1 MKTVIECVYSPCY
14 GKVEKLFVTESSY
27 VYGWEKLA
35 LIETIDKQKVEI
47 KIGIS
52 GYIESL
58 EVVEGQAIAN
68 QKLLIT
74 VRDDLLVT
82 GSD

>member
-1 MKTVIECVYSPCY
+1 MLWKSREVICY
-14 GKVEKLFVTESSY
+14 GKFLRIR
-27 VYGWEKLA
+27 GEKLA

-58 EVVEGQAIAN
+58 EVVEGQAIAD

>member
-1 MKTVIECVYSPCY
+1 VKTVIEGVYSPCY
-14 GKVEKLFVTESSY
+14 GKVEKLFVAESSY
-27 VYGWEKLA
+27 VYEWEKLA

-47 KIGIS
+47 KVGIS

-58 EVVEGQAIAN
+58 EVVEGQAIAD

-74 VRDDLLVT
+74 VRDDLLIT

>member
-1 MKTVIECVYSPCY
+1 MLR
-14 GKVEKLFVTESSY
+14 KVEKLFVMESSY
-27 VYGWEKLA
+27 VYEWEKLA
-35 LIETIDKQKVEI
+35 LETIDKQKVEI
-47 KIGIS
+47 KVGIS

-58 EVVEGQAIAN
+58 EVVEGQAIAD

-74 VRDDLLVT
+74 VRDDLLIT

>member
-14 GKVEKLFVTESSY
+14 GKVEKLFVMESSY
-27 VYGWEKLA
+27 VYEWEKLA

-58 EVVEGQAIAN
+58 EVVEGQAIAD